1 MLKRLLCALLALM
14 ITLGTATALADKP
27 RDIHPLEYNDLP
39 APIEGQHHYLMAC
52 VDNWQGNARRL
63 GNTDGVILVTLDTI
77 NKRLLFT
84 TFSREMLVKRP
95 DGGIGRFTYIAKNY
109 GPEALCEIISTH
121 FGVKVDKYFIFS
133 MDNVQTIIDAMGG
146 VEITVTDAEADYL
159 NRYRISRDS
168 TTPSMGKAGTYLF
181 GGHAAVIYMRI
192 RKVGGDGD
200 AGRTRR
206 IRTVLG
212 TLAGKYAN
220 ASLGDAMQLIE
231 DVSENIV
238 TTNMTMADFLQA
250 AGYAL
255 ELRGIAPEGM
265 QMPPDSCMQPITY
278 AGMST
283 RQVDFD
289 TARELL
295 SDFLGIRDAQEVIE
309 DQMNF
314 EVGE

>member
-1 MLKRLLCALLALM
+1 MVKRLLSLLLVF
-14 ITLGTATALADKP
+14 TLLTGAVPALADRP
-27 RDIHPLEYNDLP
+27 RDITPLEYDSLP
-39 APIEGQHHYLMAC
+39 EAKEGQHHYLMAC
-52 VDNWQGNARRL
+52 IDNWQGNAKKL
-63 GNTDGVILVTLDTI
+63 GNTDGVILVTLDTAE
-77 NKRLLFT
+77 KRLLFT

-109 GPEALCEIISTH
+109 GPEELCKVVSSH

-133 MDNVQTIIDAMGG
+133 MDNVQTIIDTMGG

-168 TTPSMGKAGTYLF
+168 TKPSMGKGGTYLF

-200 AGRTRR
+200 SGRTRR
-206 IRTVLG
+206 MRTVLS
-212 TLAGKYAN
+212 TLAGKYAD

-231 DVSENIV
+231 DVSKNIV
-238 TTNMTMADFLQA
+238 TTNLTMADLLEA
-250 AGYAL
+250 AGYAM
-255 ELRGIAPEGM
+255 ELRGVAAEGL
-265 QMPPDSCMQPITY
+265 QMPPEDAMEPITY

-283 RQVDFD
+283 RQVDFRK
-289 TARELL
+289 AREELAA
-295 SDFLGIRDAQEVIE
+295 FLHIE
-309 DQMNF
+309 LADDVMAKQTGY

>member
-1 MLKRLLCALLALM
+1 MFRRLVCILLVLV
-14 ITLGTATALADKP
+14 TLVGSALADQP
-27 RDIHPLEYNDLP
+27 REIYPLDYDSLP
-39 APIEGQHHYLMAC
+39 EAKAGQYHYLFAC
-52 VDNWQGNARRL
+52 IDNWEGNAKKL
-63 GNTDGVILVTLDTI
+63 GNTDGVILVTLDTAE
-77 NKRLLFT
+77 KRLLFT

-109 GPEALCEIISTH
+109 GPEALCEIVSTH
-121 FGVKVDKYFIFS
+121 FGVKVDKYLLFS
-133 MDNVQTIIDAMGG
+133 MDNVQNIIDSMGG

-168 TTPSMGKAGTYLF
+168 TKPSMNKAGTYLF

-200 AGRTRR
+200 SGRTRR
-206 IRTVLG
+206 MRTVLT
-212 TLAGKYAN
+212 TLAQKYAN
-220 ASLGDAMQLIE
+220 ASLGDAMQLIT
-231 DVSENIV
+231 DVSANIV

-255 ELRGIAPEGM
+255 ELRGVGAQGI
-265 QMPPDSCMQPITY
+265 QMPPDGAMTPITY

-289 TARELL
+289 EARKQL
-295 SDFLGIRDAQEVIE
+295 SAFLGTEFIPTPTPEPAQEE
-309 DQMNF
+309 A
-314 EVGE
+314 E